1 MKYSKIN
8 TLAFLEALL
17 VPLVFK
23 EPEEAQ
29 KEILGKIILV
39 TSEDAIDMM
48 KADGTFKAEAID
60 QIKTIDP
67 QVVSNFE
74 TGYLKAIEKYGLEEG
89 HKRMRDRLY
98 ETILRNDPNDTRES
112 LDKRLKMTYTF
123 GIIYTKGIHI
133 TLNDNE
139 EENI

>member
-1 MKYSKIN
+1 MAYSKIN

-17 VPLVFK
+17 VPLVYK

-39 TSEDAIDMM
+39 TSDDAIDMM
-48 KADGTFKAEAID
+48 KADKTFKPEAID

-74 TGYLKAIEKYGLEEG
+74 IGYLKAIEKYGLEEG
-89 HKRMRDRLY
+89 HERMKERLI
-98 ETILRNDPNDTRES
+98 ETILRNDPHDTREA
-112 LDKRLKMTYTF
+112 LNKRLKLTHTF

-133 TLNDNE
+133 NLTEEDN
-139 EENI
+139 

>member
-1 MKYSKIN
+1 MKYSRIN

-48 KADGTFKAEAID
+48 KTDKTFKPEAID

-74 TGYLKAIEKYGLEEG
+74 IGYLKAIEKYGLEEG
-89 HKRMRDRLY
+89 HERMKERLY
-98 ETILRNDPNDTRES
+98 ETILRNSPHDTRES
-112 LDKRLKMTYTF
+112 LNKRLKMIYTF

>member
-1 MKYSKIN
+1 MAYSKIN

-17 VPLVFK
+17 VPLVYK

-39 TSEDAIDMM
+39 TSDDAIDMM
-48 KADGTFKAEAID
+48 KADGVFKPEAID

-67 QVVSNFE
+67 QVVSKFE

-89 HKRMRDRLY
+89 QKRMRDRLY
-98 ETILRNDPNDTRES
+98 ETILRNDPHDTRES
-112 LDKRLKMTYTF
+112 LDKRLKLTYTF
-123 GIIYTKGIHI
+123 GVLYTKGIHI
-133 TLNDNE
+133 NIDTNE
-139 EENI
+139 EEN

>member
-17 VPLVFK
+17 VPLVYK

-39 TSEDAIDMM
+39 TSDDAIDMM

-67 QVVSNFE
+67 DIISKFE

-98 ETILRNDPNDTRES
+98 ETILRNDPHDTRES
-112 LDKRLKMTYTF
+112 LDKRLKLTYTF
-123 GIIYTKGIHI
+123 GVLYTKGIHI
-133 TLNDNE
+133 NIDNTE
-139 EENI
+139 EEK

>member
-1 MKYSKIN
+1 MAYSKIN

-17 VPLVFK
+17 VPLVYK
-23 EPEEAQ
+23 EPEEAR

-39 TSEDAIDMM
+39 TSDDAIDMM

-67 QVVSNFE
+67 DIISKFE

-98 ETILRNDPNDTRES
+98 ETILRNDPHDTRES
-112 LDKRLKMTYTF
+112 LDKRLKLTHTF
-123 GIIYTKGIHI
+123 GVLYTKGIHI
-133 TLNDNE
+133 NIDNTE
-139 EENI
+139 EEK